1 MNDFEFGNY
10 IYQMR
15 KKSGLTQNEL
25 AKELGI
31 SNKAI
36 SKWENGKSKP
46 TTDMLRK
53 LSVLWNVPVENL
65 LMLKEKEKDME
76 ITKIVITG
84 GPCAGKSTAL
94 SWIQNAFTQ
103 KGYQVLIVPET
114 ATELILGG
122 VAPWTCGTNLDFQ
135 KCQMEL
141 QLEKE
146 KLFEQA
152 ATSMDSKKILIV
164 CDRGALDNKAY
175 MTPTEF
181 SAVLNSLGKN
191 EIELRDGY
199 NAVFHLVSAAKGA
212 ESFYTTANNNARTED
227 LKQAAALDDKIIE
240 SWTGHPHFRIID
252 NQVDFEQKMKN
263 LITEITSYLGEPLP
277 YEIERKFVIEYPDIN
292 WLENIPNCK
301 KVEIIQTYLKS
312 LNKDEE
318 IRIRQRGL
326 EGNYIYTKT
335 TKRKVNNMKRVE
347 IEKRLSKDEYL
358 KLMMDADTTK
368 RQIRKTRYCL
378 MYKNQ
383 YIEIDTYPFWKD
395 IAIAEVELNDENQK
409 IELPKKLNVLKE
421 VTNDEKYKNAQLAD
435 SSKNID
441 KYPEELKMTL

>member
-10 IYQMR
+10 IYEMR

-25 AKELGI
+25 AKEIGI

-46 TTDMLRK
+46 TTDVLRK

-84 GPCAGKSTAL
+84 GSCAGKSTAL

-152 ATSMDSKKILIV
+152 ATSMDSKKILII

-175 MTPTEF
+175 MTPSEF

-227 LKQAAALDDKIIE
+227 LKQAAELDDKIIS

-252 NQVDFEQKMKN
+252 NQVDF
-263 LITEITSYLGEPLP
+263 
-277 YEIERKFVIEYPDIN
+277 
-292 WLENIPNCK
+292 
-301 KVEIIQTYLKS
+301 
-312 LNKDEE
+312 
-318 IRIRQRGL
+318 
-326 EGNYIYTKT
+326 
-335 TKRKVNNMKRVE
+335 
-347 IEKRLSKDEYL
+347 
-358 KLMMDADTTK
+358 
-368 RQIRKTRYCL
+368 
-378 MYKNQ
+378 
-383 YIEIDTYPFWKD
+383 
-395 IAIAEVELNDENQK
+395 
-409 IELPKKLNVLKE
+409 
-421 VTNDEKYKNAQLAD
+421 
-435 SSKNID
+435 
-441 KYPEELKMTL
+441 